1 MTMRNAECGMRD
13 AQKKKFTH
21 AILHPAPRIPHS
33 AWRFG
38 QSTLEYA
45 MFVAAVSAAV
55 VTMSVYVRRAVQAN
69 FKALENAINA
79 EVEVH

>member
-1 MTMRNAECGMRD
+1 MNEKYVSSRR
-13 AQKKKFTH
+13 
-21 AILHPAPRIPHS
+21 R
-33 AWRFG
+33 RG

>member
-1 MTMRNAECGMRD
+1 MTRREASS
-13 AQKKKFTH
+13 F
-21 AILHPAPRIPHS
+21 
-33 AWRFG
+33 WRRA

-79 EVEVH
+79 EVELR